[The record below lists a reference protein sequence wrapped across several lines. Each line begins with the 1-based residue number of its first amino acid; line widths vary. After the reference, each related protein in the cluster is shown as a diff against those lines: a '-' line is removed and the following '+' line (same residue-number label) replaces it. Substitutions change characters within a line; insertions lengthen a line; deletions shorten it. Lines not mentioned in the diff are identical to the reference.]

1 MKSEKISEHLVINIS
16 KMILTLAGT
25 KISGLSLVVT
35 LDDHVAHDHTSMH
48 HIPYVVLRPGKSIG
62 TNNRKSRPE
71 HTKCSLD
78 MLPATLLTLK
88 KVEILLI

>member
-48 HIPYVVLRPGKSIG
+48 Q
-62 TNNRKSRPE
+62 
-71 HTKCSLD
+71 
-78 MLPATLLTLK
+78 MLPNMK
-88 KVEILLI
+88 G